1 MKENSFK
8 LARNTYMDKL
18 KMYVPIVDRVHG
30 KLHPEFHEV
39 RRVFDVLNDKLNQ
52 NNLDLKTEFEALKV
66 ITNHYKVPHDVCESY
81 EAVYQMLEEL
91 NKAYDESA
99 VV

>member
-1 MKENSFK
+1 MKQSSFIVAK
-8 LARNTYMDKL
+8 SEYMDKL

-30 KLHPEFHEV
+30 KLHPEFHDV
-39 RRVFDVLNDKLNQ
+39 RRVFDVLDDKLNQ
-52 NNLDLKTEFEALKV
+52 SNLDLKNEFEALKV

>member
-30 KLHPEFHEV
+30 KLHHEFHDV
-39 RRVFDVLNDKLNQ
+39 RRVFDVLDDKLNQ
-52 NNLDLKTEFEALKV
+52 SNLDLKNEFEALKV